1 MVRRRQGRRRHSAE
15 ERRALVLEAAR
26 LEFAEVGLGAATGES
41 IAYRA
46 EISHPYLLRLF
57 GSKRELFLAV
67 VDRTFDELLKAV
79 GEAASSSDGRLTM
92 SAAELALV
100 TCLEN
105 RGGSA
110 LLLQFFAACGDDE
123 IRPVVRRRFAELYRA
138 LGRISGLEEPEVPQ
152 LFARLVLRGATEAL
166 RLPDVAGRAAWARE
180 LLTLATTP

>member
-1 MVRRRQGRRRHSAE
+1 M
-15 ERRALVLEAAR
+15 
-26 LEFAEVGLGAATGES
+26 EFAAVGLGAATGES

-67 VDRTFDELLKAV
+67 VDSTFDELLQAV
-79 GEAASSSDGRLTM
+79 GEAAGSSDGRLTM
-92 SAAELALV
+92 AEAEHAIV
-100 TCLEN
+100 TCLGD

-123 IRPVVRRRFAELYRA
+123 VRPVVRRRFAELYRA
-138 LGRISGLEEPEVPQ
+138 LGRVTGLEEAEVP
-152 LFARLVLRGATEAL
+152 LLVARLVLRGATEVL
-166 RLPDVAGRAAWARE
+166 RLSDLARRAAWARD

>member
-1 MVRRRQGRRRHSAE
+1 M
-15 ERRALVLEAAR
+15 
-26 LEFAEVGLGAATGES
+26 EFAAVGLGAATGES

-67 VDRTFDELLKAV
+67 VDKTFDELVAAV

-92 SAAELALV
+92 PVAEQAIV
-100 TCLEN
+100 SHLES

-110 LLLQFFAACGDDE
+110 LLLQFLAACGDDE
-123 IRPVVRRRFAELYRA
+123 VRPVVRRRFADLYRS
-138 LGRISGLEEPEVPQ
+138 LGRISGLEEPDVVE

-166 RLPDVAGRAAWARE
+166 RLTDVAGRAAWARE
-180 LLTLATTP
+180 LLTRATTP

>member
-1 MVRRRQGRRRHSAE
+1 M
-15 ERRALVLEAAR
+15 
-26 LEFAEVGLGAATGES
+26 EFAAVGLGAATGES

-67 VDRTFDELLKAV
+67 VDKTFDELVAAV
-79 GEAASSSDGRLTM
+79 GDAASSSDGRLTLPG
-92 SAAELALV
+92 AEQAIV
-100 TCLEN
+100 SYLES

-110 LLLQFFAACGDDE
+110 LLLQFLAACGDDE
-123 IRPVVRRRFAELYRA
+123 VRPVVRRRFAELYRS

-166 RLPDVAGRAAWARE
+166 RLPEVAGRAAWARE
-180 LLTLATTP
+180 LLTRATTP

>member
-1 MVRRRQGRRRHSAE
+1 M
-15 ERRALVLEAAR
+15 
-26 LEFAEVGLGAATGES
+26 EFAAVGLGAATGES

-57 GSKRELFLAV
+57 GSKRELFLTV
-67 VDRTFDELLKAV
+67 VDRTFDEIVQAV
-79 GEAASSSDGRLTM
+79 GEAASSSDGRLSM
-92 SAAELALV
+92 PAAEQTIV
-100 TCLEN
+100 TYLED

-110 LLLQFFAACGDDE
+110 LLLQFLAACGDDE

-180 LLTLATTP
+180 LLTLASTP

>member
-1 MVRRRQGRRRHSAE
+1 M
-15 ERRALVLEAAR
+15 
-26 LEFAEVGLGAATGES
+26 EFAAVGLGAATGES

-67 VDRTFDELLKAV
+67 VDRTFDELVQAV

-92 SAAELALV
+92 PAAEQAIV
-100 TCLEN
+100 TYLDN

-110 LLLQFFAACGDDE
+110 LLLQFLAACGDDD
-123 IRPVVRRRFAELYRA
+123 IRPVVRRRFAELYRS
-138 LGRISGLEEPEVPQ
+138 LGRISGLEQPEVPQ

-180 LLTLATTP
+180 LLTLATSP